1 MRILRNMEMNDP
13 NKKETVHAA
22 GNLPADLRGWHS
34 KVASSGAFCLLSLH
48 YQLVFHGNIIQKPA
62 LIPCCVPLINLN
74 NTHKDH
80 ILNISLSFCT
90 SLLYAHILNG
100 CVALHSVHT
109 VDFSWT
115 IILRPASRLDAFNH
129 EKMFLK
135 LNINVTWFIFLAIG
149 LLRLIACMMTNI
161 WPYKLGHIVYTSRC
175 RIYTLLYSGN
185 LLKSQ

>member
-1 MRILRNMEMNDP
+1 MRILYNMEMNDL

-22 GNLPADLRGWHS
+22 GNLPADLLGWLS
-34 KVASSGAFCLLSLH
+34 KVSSSGTFCLLSLH
-48 YQLVFHGNIIQKPA
+48 YQLIFHGNIIQKAA
-62 LIPCCVPLINLN
+62 LIPCYVPLINLN

-90 SLLYAHILNG
+90 PLLYTHILNG
-100 CVALHSVHT
+100 CIALHCVHT
-109 VDFSWT
+109 VDFSRT
-115 IILRPASRLDAFNH
+115 IILRPAFRLDAFNH

-135 LNINVTWFIFLAIG
+135 LNINVTWFICLAIG

-161 WPYKLGHIVYTSRC
+161 WPYKLGHVVYTSRC
-175 RIYTLLYSGN
+175 RTCTLLYSGN